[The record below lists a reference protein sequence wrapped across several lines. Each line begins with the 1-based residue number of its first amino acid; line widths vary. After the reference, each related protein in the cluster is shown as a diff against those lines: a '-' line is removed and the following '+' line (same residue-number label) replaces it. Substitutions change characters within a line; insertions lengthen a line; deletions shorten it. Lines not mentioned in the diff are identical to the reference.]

1 MSLQRLFGAV
11 FIVFLAGWAGYSF
24 STHFLS
30 KTDPPA
36 LPVLGQVG
44 DFELVDQ
51 QGQSFQSTSLKGHT
65 SVINFVFTSCQGS
78 CPVLTRQMD
87 QIQTQAKRLD
97 PNARYYSISVDPEYD
112 TPERL
117 RVFAEKFHVDYA
129 FWKFLTGD
137 LKEIR
142 RAVVESFMT
151 ALGERQVTSK
161 GKDLVEITH
170 GEKFVLV
177 DARAQIRAF
186 MSAKSEKEIEEILKV
201 IKALSNLE
209 VPTPN
214 SQT

>member
-11 FIVFLAGWAGYSF
+11 FIVFLAGWAGYFF
-24 STHFLS
+24 STSFLS
-30 KTDPPA
+30 SKQSEW
-36 LPVLGQVG
+36 PVLGQVG
-44 DFELVDQ
+44 DFTLVDQ
-51 QGQSFQSTSLKGHT
+51 DGEPFQSASLKGHT
-65 SVINFVFTSCQGS
+65 SVINFIFTSCRGS

-97 PNARYYSISVDPEYD
+97 PKTRYYSISVDPEYD

-117 RVFAEKFHVDYA
+117 KAFADKFQVDYQ

-142 RAVVESFMT
+142 HAVVESFMT
-151 ALGERQVTSK
+151 ALGEKQVTANE

-177 DARAQIRAF
+177 DAKAQIRAF